1 MISLRCRPA
10 VLKFNFGPVIGILGN
25 ATDASYIAA
34 GARVIPLIYNEPLEL
49 RNEKLNLVNGVI
61 FTAKSGVYFDVVK
74 SIFEINVR
82 RKNDAGHH
90 FPLLAICLGF
100 ELLTM
105 IVSEC
110 SGRKHHGQIQR
121 KKSRFKFQSS
131 LSPMVQARKYPV
143 TAVQCYPE
151 KNAFEWGLSG
161 IPHSEDAVHVTQHVA
176 DFFVREARISAKN
189 KPKPSPWKV
198 LDNLIYNHSP
208 TYCRKAGNG
217 FDEVY
222 IFSSTLC
229 QFA

>member
-105 IVSEC
+105 IVSEDENIMDKFNAKNHASNFKVMKKPDVNGNGSLFQRFPEVLRNKLSTKSLVMQNHSFRRDARLDSFFKILATSTDKNGKPYGSSTQISGDCC
-110 SGRKHHGQIQR
+110 SVLSRGIISI
-121 KKSRFKFQSS
+121 KKNCLKMTKFGISG
-131 LSPMVQARKYPV
+131 
-143 TAVQCYPE
+143 PE
-151 KNAFEWGLSG
+151 KC
-161 IPHSEDAVHVTQHVA
+161 V
-176 DFFVREARISAKN
+176 
-189 KPKPSPWKV
+189 
-198 LDNLIYNHSP
+198 
-208 TYCRKAGNG
+208 
-217 FDEVY
+217 
-222 IFSSTLC
+222 
-229 QFA
+229 